1 MKNILKSWKTTSVG
15 IVAILGLI
23 YKGYLNGGF
32 AVEDFLILV
41 VGIGF
46 VSSKDANKSHSEQLK
61 STVNPEREYPK
72 ERG

>member
-46 VSSKDANKSHSEQLK
+46 ISSKDANKSHSEMRG
-61 STVNPEREYPK
+61 TVDPDREYPK
-72 ERG
+72 DERG